1 MSTKAADVV
10 VIGAGIVGA
19 ACAWEFAREGMSVTL
34 IDSGAPGGGATAAGM
49 GHVAVMD
56 DSEPQFALTR
66 YSQQLWREIVD
77 ELPDDC
83 EYETCGTLWIAADDE
98 ELAEVRRKQQAYTRR
113 GIDAEVLD
121 AAALARAEPN
131 LRSGLAGALRVPG
144 DLVVFPPCV
153 ARWLI
158 AGATECGAQV
168 RLGTAAVEISD
179 RGVRLADDS
188 LLPAGA
194 IINATGHG
202 AERLTPGLSLQPRK
216 GHLAITDR
224 YPGFIHH
231 ELIELG
237 YLKSAAAVGTD
248 SAAMNVQ
255 PRITGQML
263 IGSSRQTGQ
272 ESTDVDMAILGRML
286 RRAMEYLPALARVS
300 TIRTWTG
307 FRAATADKLP
317 LIGRC
322 SSGQR
327 SSQGRLYLATGH
339 EGLGITMAPG
349 TARLLVDAVMGRESA
364 IPPEPYLPARLEK
377 GDSA

>member
-19 ACAWEFAREGMSVTL
+19 ACAWEFAREGIDVTL
-34 IDSGAPGGGATAAGM
+34 IDAGTPGGGATAAGM
-49 GHVAVMD
+49 GHVVVMD
-56 DSEPQFALTR
+56 DSEPQFALTS
-66 YSQQLWREIVD
+66 YSQQLWQEIVG

-98 ELAEVRRKQQAYTRR
+98 EMAEVRRKQQFYAQR

-121 AAALARAEPN
+121 AVALADAEPN
-131 LRSGLAGALRVPG
+131 LRGGLAGGLRLPG
-144 DLVVFPPCV
+144 DFVVFPPCV

-158 AGATECGAQV
+158 ERASQRGAQV
-168 RLGTAAVEISD
+168 RLGSAAVEISD

-194 IINATGHG
+194 IINATGHWAG
-202 AERLTPGLSLQPRK
+202 KLTPGLPLQPRK
-216 GHLAITDR
+216 GHLVITDR
-224 YPGFIHH
+224 YPGFVSHQ
-231 ELIELG
+231 LIELG
-237 YLKSAAAVGTD
+237 YLKRAAAVGTD
-248 SAAMNVQ
+248 SVAMNVQ

-272 ESTDVDMAILGRML
+272 ETTAVDMAVLGRML
-286 RRAMEYLPALARVS
+286 RQALEYMPALDRISA
-300 TIRTWTG
+300 IRAWTG
-307 FRAATADKLP
+307 FRAATPDKLP

-322 SSGQR
+322 PPQR
-327 SSQGRLYLATGH
+327 RLYLATGH

-349 TARLLVDAVMGRESA
+349 TARLLVDAVMGRESK
-364 IPPEPYLPARLEK
+364 IPPEPYLPSRLEK
-377 GDSA
+377 GGPA